1 MKITMTAD
9 PNASVLVIDDEA
21 DMCDMIAHV
30 LSQAGYTTCLANNGN
45 AGLELFHKKSP
56 GVVILDLRLPEIDGM
71 EILRQIKT
79 ANHEIP
85 VIIITAHGEV
95 RSAVEAVKLGAYDFL
110 NKPFDNEEI
119 VLTVKRAIEERA
131 MRQEIH
137 TLKAQ
142 LNLAMP
148 LFDQVGCSAE
158 IAKVNEL
165 VDCVAPTNFTVIIY
179 GETGSGKELVSR
191 NIHNRSARKDRPFVV
206 VDCGSIPETLIE
218 SELFG
223 YEKGAFTGAEQK
235 KLGQFEAASGGTLFL
250 DEIGNLPRSM
260 QGKLLRVLQERR
272 VRRLGGHKEIEID
285 VRVVVA
291 GNERLEFLVESGRF
305 RMDLYQRLNEFC
317 IEIPPLRKRKDDIVF
332 LCKKFLDNTNKE
344 LSKNVLGVS
353 KEALETLLGYDW
365 PGNVRELKNVIR
377 RAVLLAP
384 EIIEPQHLLIKTQE
398 QKHMPYMVSEQTA
411 NLMYGE
417 ENDTFLLDLENHLN
431 EDSSLHAIITKCVGN
446 AEKKLIA
453 DTLKRTNGN
462 KAQAAKI
469 LKIDYKTMYSKVKKY
484 GIQIQTSTEIVHVL
498 GNTNGTVKTVPTKP
512 MSKIQARF

>member
-1 MKITMTAD
+1 LNVTMTAG
-9 PNASVLVIDDEA
+9 PNTSVLVIDDEA
-21 DMCDMIAHV
+21 DMCDMISHV
-30 LSQAGYTTCLANNGN
+30 LSQAGYTTYLATNGN

-56 GVVILDLRLPEIDGM
+56 GVVILDLRMPEIDGM
-71 EILRQIKT
+71 EVLRQIKT
-79 ANHEIP
+79 ANHEVP

-110 NKPFDNEEI
+110 NKPFDNEELI
-119 VLTVKRAIEERA
+119 LTVKKAVEERA
-131 MRQEIH
+131 MRQEIYI
-137 TLKAQ
+137 LKTQ

-148 LFDQVGCSAE
+148 LLEQVGSSAE
-158 IAKVNEL
+158 IVKVNEL
-165 VDCVAPTNFTVIIY
+165 VDRVAPTNFTVVVY
-179 GETGSGKELVSR
+179 GETGSGKELVAR
-191 NIHNRSARKDRPFVV
+191 NVHNRSARKDKQFVV

-291 GNERLEFLVESGRF
+291 GNERLESLVESGRF

-332 LCKKFLDNTNKE
+332 LCKKFLDSTNKE
-344 LSKNVLGVS
+344 LNKNVRGVS
-353 KEALETLLGYDW
+353 KEALEILLGYDW

-377 RAVLLAP
+377 RAVLLAS
-384 EIIEPQHLLIKTQE
+384 ENIEPQHLLIKTLE
-398 QKHMPYMVSEQTA
+398 QKQMPYIVSEQTA
-411 NLMYGE
+411 NVLYQKKD
-417 ENDTFLLDLENHLN
+417 DTFPLDLYSHLT
-431 EDSSLHAIITKCVGN
+431 EGFSLHTIITECVEN
-446 AEKKLIA
+446 AEKHLIT
-453 DTLKRTNGN
+453 DVLLRTKGN

-469 LKIDYKTMYSKVKKY
+469 LKIDYKTIYSKVKKY
-484 GIQIQTSTEIVHVL
+484 GIKIQTSAEIVHNVST
-498 GNTNGTVKTVPTKP
+498 GN
-512 MSKIQARF
+512 Q

>member
-1 MKITMTAD
+1 MTAD
-9 PNASVLVIDDEA
+9 PNVSVLIIDDEA
-21 DMCDMIAHV
+21 DMCDMISHV
-30 LSQAGYTTCLANNGN
+30 LSQAGYTTYLATNGN

-56 GVVILDLRLPEIDGM
+56 GVVILDLRMPEIDGM
-71 EILRQIKT
+71 EVLRQIKT

-137 TLKAQ
+137 TLKMQ

-148 LFDQVGCSAE
+148 LFEQVGSSAE
-158 IAKVNEL
+158 IVKVNEL
-165 VDCVAPTNFTVIIY
+165 VDRIAPTNFTVIIY

-191 NIHNRSARKDRPFVV
+191 SIHNKSARKDKQFVV

-291 GNERLEFLVESGRF
+291 GNERLESLVETGCF

-332 LCKKFLDNTNKE
+332 LCKKFLDSTNKE
-344 LSKNVLGVS
+344 LNKNVRGVS
-353 KEALETLLGYDW
+353 KEALEMLLGYDW

-377 RAVLLAP
+377 RAALLAP
-384 EIIEPQHLLIKTQE
+384 EIIEPQHLLIKTLE
-398 QKHMPYMVSEQTA
+398 QKQMPYMVSEQTA
-411 NLMYGE
+411 NVMYGE
-417 ENDTFLLDLENHLN
+417 GNDAFLLDLESHLN

-453 DTLKRTNGN
+453 DVLKRTNGN

-484 GIQIQTSTEIVHVL
+484 GIQIQTSTEIIHVL
-498 GNTNGTVKTVPTKP
+498 GNTNGTVKTVPKTAK
-512 MSKIQARF
+512 M

>member
-1 MKITMTAD
+1 
-9 PNASVLVIDDEA
+9 
-21 DMCDMIAHV
+21 
-30 LSQAGYTTCLANNGN
+30 
-45 AGLELFHKKSP
+45 
-56 GVVILDLRLPEIDGM
+56 
-71 EILRQIKT
+71 
-79 ANHEIP
+79 
-85 VIIITAHGEV
+85 
-95 RSAVEAVKLGAYDFL
+95 
-110 NKPFDNEEI
+110 
-119 VLTVKRAIEERA
+119 
-131 MRQEIH
+131 
-137 TLKAQ
+137 
-142 LNLAMP
+142 
-148 LFDQVGCSAE
+148 
-158 IAKVNEL
+158 
-165 VDCVAPTNFTVIIY
+165 
-179 GETGSGKELVSR
+179 
-191 NIHNRSARKDRPFVV
+191 
-206 VDCGSIPETLIE
+206 
-218 SELFG
+218 
-223 YEKGAFTGAEQK
+223 
-235 KLGQFEAASGGTLFL
+235 
-250 DEIGNLPRSM
+250 IGNLPRSM

-431 EDSSLHAIITKCVGN
+431 EDSSLHTIITKCVGN

-512 MSKIQARF
+512 MAKI